1 MSGSLATSP
10 RRILGILDLCPMN
23 RGWTTWESWTGV
35 GSCSSSRGCTI
46 RTLKMITFPSWREV
60 CLLFTSFQSPS
71 RPCGIKI
78 RTTNRLFTTR
88 PLRISTRLS
97 PLSWQITC
105 TWSYRG
111 TPRMQHYMMTFD
123 DKTDLKSCSV
133 LSLQKK
139 NKTTNK
145 EVINE
150 SYYYYFFF
158 LGGVFVMKITIF
170 LIFSFY

>member
-1 MSGSLATSP
+1 
-10 RRILGILDLCPMN
+10 
-23 RGWTTWESWTGV
+23 
-35 GSCSSSRGCTI
+35 
-46 RTLKMITFPSWREV
+46 
-60 CLLFTSFQSPS
+60 
-71 RPCGIKI
+71 
-78 RTTNRLFTTR
+78 
-88 PLRISTRLS
+88 
-97 PLSWQITC
+97 
-105 TWSYRG
+105 
-111 TPRMQHYMMTFD
+111 MTFD

>member
-1 MSGSLATSP
+1 
-10 RRILGILDLCPMN
+10 
-23 RGWTTWESWTGV
+23 
-35 GSCSSSRGCTI
+35 
-46 RTLKMITFPSWREV
+46 
-60 CLLFTSFQSPS
+60 
-71 RPCGIKI
+71 
-78 RTTNRLFTTR
+78 
-88 PLRISTRLS
+88 
-97 PLSWQITC
+97 
-105 TWSYRG
+105 
-111 TPRMQHYMMTFD
+111 MQHYMMTFD

-150 SYYYYFFF
+150 RVIIIFFLFF

>member
-1 MSGSLATSP
+1 
-10 RRILGILDLCPMN
+10 
-23 RGWTTWESWTGV
+23 
-35 GSCSSSRGCTI
+35 
-46 RTLKMITFPSWREV
+46 
-60 CLLFTSFQSPS
+60 
-71 RPCGIKI
+71 
-78 RTTNRLFTTR
+78 
-88 PLRISTRLS
+88 
-97 PLSWQITC
+97 
-105 TWSYRG
+105 
-111 TPRMQHYMMTFD
+111 MTFD

-150 SYYYYFFF
+150 RVIIIFFLFF